1 MHPATE
7 GKHDRDTL
15 TSTLFSLHSLF
26 KLHICN
32 VNMCV
37 SINYSILTDMVF
49 EQVACL
55 GVKIY
60 NYTEDIIVQK
70 Q

>member
-7 GKHDRDTL
+7 GKPDRDTL
-15 TSTLFSLHSLF
+15 TLTLFSLHSLF

-32 VNMCV
+32 VNVCV
-37 SINYSILTDMVF
+37 SINCSILTGMVF

-60 NYTEDIIVQK
+60 N
-70 Q
+70 